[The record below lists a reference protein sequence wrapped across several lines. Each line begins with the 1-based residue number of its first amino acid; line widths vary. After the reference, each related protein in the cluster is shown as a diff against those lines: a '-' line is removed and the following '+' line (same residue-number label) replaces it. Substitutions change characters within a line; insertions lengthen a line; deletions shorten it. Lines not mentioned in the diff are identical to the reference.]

1 MKLFAIGIRSKEN
14 ESRRAIIMDEKLFQ
28 DLITG
33 LQEMVD
39 HAKDRK
45 EPKMTVNKSNDYHK
59 ETDDGQK
66 TI

>member
-1 MKLFAIGIRSKEN
+1 
-14 ESRRAIIMDEKLFQ
+14 MDEKLFQ